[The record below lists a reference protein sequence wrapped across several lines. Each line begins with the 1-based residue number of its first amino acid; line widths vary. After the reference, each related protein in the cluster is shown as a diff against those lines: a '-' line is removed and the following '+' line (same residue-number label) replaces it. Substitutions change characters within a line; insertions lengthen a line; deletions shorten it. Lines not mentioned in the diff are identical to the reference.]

1 MAEHGGNHTVNGT
14 VELEVMREEDFSWH
28 PCQVSISRNGN
39 GLVIKYGDDFLEDL
53 IEDKEVAL
61 ARLRI
66 RSSPLQGSDCSLV
79 KEGDHV
85 LATKKSQL
93 KSLFF
98 DAEVE
103 KAQRVRHSAR
113 TYCRCTFRVKW
124 LHKDLG
130 DEVLVLPSCAIMKLT
145 TESINVHPTVCA
157 FFKSFDSSN
166 CFTKLPFA
174 TIYGSTQGRVETHEF
189 PEARIG
195 KIRSSDVFEK
205 KISGDTLVGVDI
217 KGQTQSGEFS
227 TYKVCKTHVQIPS
240 ITNHL
245 RYSEHR
251 NQLHKDNKA
260 EASPDVFM
268 LVKDESVE
276 SRSPLN
282 PLAARAALASLV
294 SITQR
299 FCLADDLTTLNG
311 ISSKSEAASAT
322 LVPRHEN
329 LVPSSS
335 EEKNRVS
342 DATLNFTCS
351 STERKVRLTRS
362 ASKRGNEVSHKSLAV
377 TSHDEVK
384 VEPSTKRRLTRLAL
398 KSNQEVESVEADTA
412 TRGYMSAKQIECD
425 FVQEGK
431 KKVSSSMNKGI
442 VPLPTEEDKC
452 VFYELKMNRE
462 NIHMKKTPTEEVNVK
477 NISSTR
483 RLTRSAARGETDP
496 NSGISLEQSKLYDH
510 SQSNSDST
518 VTKVQS
524 PPAAEENKINQTY
537 ATSKKTEADES
548 YNKIDIVSGISINFA
563 GNAKQNKGLKRKL
576 IASTTQQLRSSPR
589 LNSTQ
594 TRSQMKL

>member
-1 MAEHGGNHTVNGT
+1 MAEHGGNHTANAT
-14 VELEVMREEDFSWH
+14 VELEVMREDDFSWH
-28 PCQVSISRNGN
+28 PCQVSISPNGN
-39 GLVIKYGDDFLEDL
+39 GLVIKYGDDCLEDL

-103 KAQRVRHSAR
+103 KAQRIRHSAR

-166 CFTKLPFA
+166 CFTKLPFP
-174 TIYGSTQGRVETHEF
+174 TIYGSTESRMETHEF

-195 KIRSSDVFEK
+195 KIRSSDFFEK
-205 KISGDTLVGVDI
+205 KISGDTLVGVDF
-217 KGQTQSGEFS
+217 KGQTQSGEFA
-227 TYKVCKTHVQIPS
+227 TYKVCKTHIQIPS
-240 ITNHL
+240 VTDNL

-294 SITQR
+294 SITR
-299 FCLADDLTTLNG
+299 HFCLADDLTTRNG

-322 LVPRHEN
+322 LVP
-329 LVPSSS
+329 SSS
-335 EEKNRVS
+335 EETHRVS
-342 DATLNFTCS
+342 DAPFNFTCS
-351 STERKVRLTRS
+351 PTERKVRLTRS

-398 KSNQEVESVEADTA
+398 KNNQEVESVEADTA
-412 TRGYMSAKQIECD
+412 TQGNMSAKQIECD

-431 KKVSSSMNKGI
+431 KTVGSSMNKGI

-452 VFYELKMNRE
+452 VFYELKMNKE
-462 NIHMKKTPTEEVNVK
+462 NIHMKKTSTEEINVK

-483 RLTRSAARGETDP
+483 RLTRSAARGETGP

-537 ATSKKTEADES
+537 ATSKKTEADEC
-548 YNKIDIVSGISINFA
+548 
-563 GNAKQNKGLKRKL
+563 NAKQNKGLKRKL
-576 IASTTQQLRSSPR
+576 IASTAQQLRSSPR
-589 LNSTQ
+589 LNSTLQ